1 MFAIPLFRHVPEP
14 AVRALSEEERRQGAL
29 QAAVSRL
36 GRTFRELRRYRNAFV
51 MLLAFLI
58 YNDGIGTII
67 RMAGIYGTEIGIDRG
82 ALIGAI
88 VLVQFVGIP
97 FAFLFGGLAGWMG
110 TKRAIFLGL
119 TVYAGISI
127 VGYFMTT
134 ATHFYILAILVGMV
148 QGGTQALSRSL
159 FGSMIP
165 RHESGEFF
173 GLFAVFE
180 KFAGIAG
187 PAVFSI
193 MIATTGSSRNAI
205 LSIIVFFVVGGALLL
220 LVDVEEGQKT
230 AREAERAVE
239 EG

>member
-1 MFAIPLFRHVPEP
+1 
-14 AVRALSEEERRQGAL
+14 
-29 QAAVSRL
+29 
-36 GRTFRELRRYRNAFV
+36 
-51 MLLAFLI
+51 
-58 YNDGIGTII
+58 
-67 RMAGIYGTEIGIDRG
+67 
-82 ALIGAI
+82 
-88 VLVQFVGIP
+88 
-97 FAFLFGGLAGWMG
+97 MG

-119 TVYAGISI
+119 TVYAGISF

-187 PAVFSI
+187 PAVFGI
-193 MIATTGSSRNAI
+193 MVATTGSSRNAI

-230 AREAERAVE
+230 AREAERVVE
-239 EG
+239 GA